1 MFRARSIQSSLSIK
15 DKILSID
22 YILVISIFILGL
34 TSILAMYSTDG
45 GELKYHTKSH
55 ILRFFVF
62 FSMFLTLSFIQIRF
76 WHSQSYL
83 IYILFFILLLGVKYF
98 GLTSS
103 GSKRWL
109 DLYFMNL
116 QPSELMKIGLILFL
130 ALLTFSCVGTSSV
143 GIFGSGVSVAYDP
156 RTVGMQIDDSIMQK
170 NLIGRLTLTDKKY
183 IISISAKVLDGNIYL
198 SGKVDEPEEKLKII
212 KMAWETK
219 GARSVQSTVTIK
231 GNNNF
236 KSTAKDIL
244 ITSQLRTALIFNKLT
259 KATNYTIDTINGK
272 IYIFG
277 IAMTKKEK
285 EKVIS
290 EADQI
295 HGVKDVIP
303 SIYLVEELSRNKN

>member
-1 MFRARSIQSSLSIK
+1 MTNI
-15 DKILSID
+15 
-22 YILVISIFILGL
+22 
-34 TSILAMYSTDG
+34 
-45 GELKYHTKSH
+45 
-55 ILRFFVF
+55 
-62 FSMFLTLSFIQIRF
+62 
-76 WHSQSYL
+76 
-83 IYILFFILLLGVKYF
+83 FFILV
-98 GLTSS
+98 
-103 GSKRWL
+103 
-109 DLYFMNL
+109 
-116 QPSELMKIGLILFL
+116 L

-219 GARSVQSTVTIK
+219 GARSVQSTVAIK
-231 GNNNF
+231 GNTNF

>member
-1 MFRARSIQSSLSIK
+1 MKNI
-15 DKILSID
+15 
-22 YILVISIFILGL
+22 
-34 TSILAMYSTDG
+34 
-45 GELKYHTKSH
+45 
-55 ILRFFVF
+55 
-62 FSMFLTLSFIQIRF
+62 
-76 WHSQSYL
+76 
-83 IYILFFILLLGVKYF
+83 FFILV
-98 GLTSS
+98 
-103 GSKRWL
+103 
-109 DLYFMNL
+109 
-116 QPSELMKIGLILFL
+116 L

-198 SGKVDEPEEKLKII
+198 SGKVDEPEEKLKIK

-231 GNNNF
+231 GNSNF

>member
-1 MFRARSIQSSLSIK
+1 MKNI
-15 DKILSID
+15 
-22 YILVISIFILGL
+22 
-34 TSILAMYSTDG
+34 
-45 GELKYHTKSH
+45 
-55 ILRFFVF
+55 
-62 FSMFLTLSFIQIRF
+62 
-76 WHSQSYL
+76 
-83 IYILFFILLLGVKYF
+83 FFILLLV
-98 GLTSS
+98 
-103 GSKRWL
+103 
-109 DLYFMNL
+109 
-116 QPSELMKIGLILFL
+116 
-130 ALLTFSCVGTSSV
+130 LLTFSCVGTSSV
-143 GIFGSGVSVAYDP
+143 GIFGSGVSIAYDP

-244 ITSQLRTALIFNKLT
+244 ITSQLKTALIFNKLT

>member
-1 MFRARSIQSSLSIK
+1 MKNI
-15 DKILSID
+15 
-22 YILVISIFILGL
+22 
-34 TSILAMYSTDG
+34 
-45 GELKYHTKSH
+45 
-55 ILRFFVF
+55 
-62 FSMFLTLSFIQIRF
+62 
-76 WHSQSYL
+76 
-83 IYILFFILLLGVKYF
+83 FFILL
-98 GLTSS
+98 
-103 GSKRWL
+103 
-109 DLYFMNL
+109 
-116 QPSELMKIGLILFL
+116 L

-219 GARSVQSTVTIK
+219 GVRSVQSTVTIK

>member
-1 MFRARSIQSSLSIK
+1 MK
-15 DKILSID
+15 N
-22 YILVISIFILGL
+22 IF
-34 TSILAMYSTDG
+34 
-45 GELKYHTKSH
+45 
-55 ILRFFVF
+55 F
-62 FSMFLTLSFIQIRF
+62 
-76 WHSQSYL
+76 
-83 IYILFFILLLGVKYF
+83 
-98 GLTSS
+98 
-103 GSKRWL
+103 
-109 DLYFMNL
+109 
-116 QPSELMKIGLILFL
+116 ILFL
-130 ALLTFSCVGTSSV
+130 ALLIFSCVGTSSV

>member
-1 MFRARSIQSSLSIK
+1 MKNFL
-15 DKILSID
+15 
-22 YILVISIFILGL
+22 YILV
-34 TSILAMYSTDG
+34 
-45 GELKYHTKSH
+45 
-55 ILRFFVF
+55 
-62 FSMFLTLSFIQIRF
+62 
-76 WHSQSYL
+76 
-83 IYILFFILLLGVKYF
+83 
-98 GLTSS
+98 
-103 GSKRWL
+103 
-109 DLYFMNL
+109 
-116 QPSELMKIGLILFL
+116 L

-231 GNNNF
+231 GNSNF

>member
-1 MFRARSIQSSLSIK
+1 MK
-15 DKILSID
+15 N
-22 YILVISIFILGL
+22 IF
-34 TSILAMYSTDG
+34 
-45 GELKYHTKSH
+45 
-55 ILRFFVF
+55 
-62 FSMFLTLSFIQIRF
+62 
-76 WHSQSYL
+76 
-83 IYILFFILLLGVKYF
+83 
-98 GLTSS
+98 
-103 GSKRWL
+103 
-109 DLYFMNL
+109 
-116 QPSELMKIGLILFL
+116 LILFL
-130 ALLTFSCVGTSSV
+130 ILFTFSCVGTSSV

-170 NLIGRLTLTDKKY
+170 SLIGRLALNDKKY
-183 IISISAKVLDGNIYL
+183 IIDVNAKILDGNIYL
-198 SGKVDEPEEKLKII
+198 SGKVGEPEEKLKII

-219 GARSVQSTVTIK
+219 GVRSVQSTITIK
-231 GNNNF
+231 GKSNF

-244 ITSQLRTALIFNKLT
+244 ISSQLKTALIFNKLT

>member
-1 MFRARSIQSSLSIK
+1 MKNFF
-15 DKILSID
+15 
-22 YILVISIFILGL
+22 YILV
-34 TSILAMYSTDG
+34 
-45 GELKYHTKSH
+45 
-55 ILRFFVF
+55 
-62 FSMFLTLSFIQIRF
+62 
-76 WHSQSYL
+76 
-83 IYILFFILLLGVKYF
+83 
-98 GLTSS
+98 
-103 GSKRWL
+103 
-109 DLYFMNL
+109 
-116 QPSELMKIGLILFL
+116 L

-198 SGKVDEPEEKLKII
+198 SGKVDEPEEKLKIL

-231 GNNNF
+231 GNSNF

>member
-1 MFRARSIQSSLSIK
+1 MKNI
-15 DKILSID
+15 
-22 YILVISIFILGL
+22 
-34 TSILAMYSTDG
+34 
-45 GELKYHTKSH
+45 
-55 ILRFFVF
+55 
-62 FSMFLTLSFIQIRF
+62 
-76 WHSQSYL
+76 
-83 IYILFFILLLGVKYF
+83 FFILLL
-98 GLTSS
+98 
-103 GSKRWL
+103 
-109 DLYFMNL
+109 
-116 QPSELMKIGLILFL
+116 I
-130 ALLTFSCVGTSSV
+130 LLTFSCVGTSSV
-143 GIFGSGVSVAYDP
+143 GIFGSGVSIAYDP

-231 GNNNF
+231 GNSNF